1 MAAVSKS
8 PAAPSA
14 AENGAHSGPVL
25 AELSRRLVQVLR
37 REVGRGPTQA
47 KTYWAGDDLLVTLF
61 GDVFLRSEKTLL
73 THGQEDV
80 AMAYRGAIQHALRQ
94 ELRAEVERVVG
105 RKVVAAM
112 GCAHHEPDLMAELFV
127 FEPQGR
133 FDRPGGTPPNE
144 EDAGRRPASSAPS
157 SQDGS
162 LV

>member
-1 MAAVSKS
+1 MVLSK
-8 PAAPSA
+8 PDLSA
-14 AENGAHSGPVL
+14 FPPEEALAGPQL
-25 AELSRRLVQVLR
+25 AELSRGLVQVLR

-47 KTYWAGDDLLVTLF
+47 KSFWAGDDLLVTLF
-61 GDVFLRSEKTLL
+61 GDVFLRAEKTLL
-73 THGQEDV
+73 RHGQEDV

-133 FDRPGGTPPNE
+133 VDRPGGTPPNAG
-144 EDAGRRPASSAPS
+144 DAGRRPASPVPLS
-157 SQDGS
+157 
-162 LV
+162 

>member
-1 MAAVSKS
+1 MGVSKADAPIVAPQDIS
-8 PAAPSA
+8 PT
-14 AENGAHSGPVL
+14 GPQL

-47 KTYWAGDDLLVTLF
+47 KSYWAGDDLLVTLF

-80 AMAYRGAIQHALRQ
+80 AMAHRGAIQHALRQ

-105 RKVVAAM
+105 RTVVAAM

-127 FEPQGR
+127 LEPQGR
-133 FDRPGGTPPNE
+133 LDRPGGTPPNE
-144 EDAGRRPASSAPS
+144 GDAGRGPASPVPLSGQP
-157 SQDGS
+157 
-162 LV
+162 

>member
-1 MAAVSKS
+1 MAVVEE
-8 PAAPSA
+8 AAQT
-14 AENGAHSGPVL
+14 GPLL

-47 KTYWAGDDLLVTLF
+47 KSYWAGDDLLVTLF

-73 THGQEDV
+73 THGHEDV

-94 ELRAEVERVVG
+94 ELRAEVERVIG

-127 FEPQGR
+127 FEPHGR
-133 FDRPGGTPPNE
+133 FDRPGGIPPNE
-144 EDAGRRPASSAPS
+144 GDAGRRPASPAPS
-157 SQDGS
+157 SEDGS
-162 LV
+162 HP